1 MIGTRKNTL
10 SPQIQSTL
18 GAVFSAL
25 LQLFAISH
33 LAAFAETGITSVLLF
48 GIAETVIAV
57 LFLLRMPALDNRDV
71 ADGFDSEDVV
81 GSAAASAADVH
92 GSYSR
97 Y

>member
-1 MIGTRKNTL
+1 MIETIKNSL

-18 GAVFSAL
+18 GAVFSVL

-57 LFLLRMPALDNRDV
+57 LFLLRIPALNNRD
-71 ADGFDSEDVV
+71 ADGFDSEDMV